1 MKTLY
6 CNRIYISS
14 SLPIPIP
21 SFQCCSLKL
30 GMGLGMRL
38 QLLHKY
44 LTVTILNNELIM
56 TISHSLNW
64 VVTGQMLR
72 NNSAIMLAD
81 ISEGLREHYFV

>member
-1 MKTLY
+1 
-6 CNRIYISS
+6 
-14 SLPIPIP
+14 
-21 SFQCCSLKL
+21 
-30 GMGLGMRL
+30 MGLGMRL

-81 ISEGLREHYFV
+81 ISEGLRALFCIGRTTLLAVEPHLVMPASSISPT